1 MQVKINESWLP
12 YLQQE
17 FEQEYF
23 RKLVDFVKQQYQ
35 NEVCYPKGS
44 QIFAA
49 LDYCPFE
56 KVKVV
61 IIGQDPY
68 HGVSQ
73 ANGLCFSVNDDQKLP
88 PSLKNIFK
96 EIESDLG
103 LSSPN
108 NGNLERWAKQGV
120 LLLNSILTVQKNSP
134 GSHQN
139 KGWEIFTNK
148 IIQSISENKKQV
160 VFMLWGSYAQQ
171 KGLIIDA
178 NKHKILQAP
187 HPSPF
192 SVHRGFFGCKHFSQA
207 NAFLQSTHQKTIDW

>member
-88 PSLKNIFK
+88 PSL
-96 EIESDLG
+96 
-103 LSSPN
+103 
-108 NGNLERWAKQGV
+108 
-120 LLLNSILTVQKNSP
+120 
-134 GSHQN
+134 
-139 KGWEIFTNK
+139 
-148 IIQSISENKKQV
+148 
-160 VFMLWGSYAQQ
+160 
-171 KGLIIDA
+171 
-178 NKHKILQAP
+178 
-187 HPSPF
+187 
-192 SVHRGFFGCKHFSQA
+192 
-207 NAFLQSTHQKTIDW
+207 

>member
-1 MQVKINESWLP
+1 
-12 YLQQE
+12 
-17 FEQEYF
+17 
-23 RKLVDFVKQQYQ
+23 
-35 NEVCYPKGS
+35 
-44 QIFAA
+44 
-49 LDYCPFE
+49 
-56 KVKVV
+56 
-61 IIGQDPY
+61 
-68 HGVSQ
+68 
-73 ANGLCFSVNDDQKLP
+73 
-88 PSLKNIFK
+88 
-96 EIESDLG
+96 G

-187 HPSPF
+187 
-192 SVHRGFFGCKHFSQA
+192 
-207 NAFLQSTHQKTIDW
+207 